1 MVDKKIFKT
10 MKAIVFGGS
19 GFLGSHVAEELA
31 RRNYEVTVV
40 DRNKIVWSEKKIKF
54 IKSDILNYKKL
65 SKIIKKNTIVYNFAA
80 IADIGDSYK
89 NPLKTIEINILG
101 NSRILALCAKN
112 KVKKYIFAST
122 IYVYSQQGGFY
133 RASKQS
139 AEILIE
145 EFNRV
150 YKIPYVILRYGS
162 IYGLRTNLKNGLYKI
177 VYDALN
183 LNKLIYRGTKKA
195 IRSYIHVNDAAKIS
209 VDVLQKK
216 FENNRVLVSGN
227 SSIKIISLLKIL
239 GKILKI
245 KSNPLFLNQTQKG
258 HYDKSPYSTKKEKSF
273 NFVPKKPLGINEGL
287 KNLIE
292 DIKSKIKTR

>member
-1 MVDKKIFKT
+1 

-31 RRNYEVTVV
+31 RRNYQVTVV
-40 DRNKIVWSEKKIKF
+40 DQTKIIWSERNIKF

-80 IADIGDSYK
+80 IADIGESYK
-89 NPLKTIEINILG
+89 HPLKTIEINILG
-101 NSRILALCAKN
+101 NSNILELCAKK

-183 LNKLIYRGTKKA
+183 LKKLVYRGTKKA

-216 FENNRVLVSGN
+216 YENNRVLVSGN
-227 SSIKIISLLKIL
+227 NSIKIISLLKIL

-258 HYDKSPYSTKKEKSF
+258 HYDKSPYSIKKEKSF
-273 NFVPKKPLGINEGL
+273 NFVPKNPLKINEGL

-292 DIKSKIKTR
+292 DIKSKIKIK